1 MGSRFSASY
10 VCLSFTSESFLS
22 VWSLSTAKVVGGNM
36 TMSLSSFSR
45 FNALNSSFV
54 KLQSVIEADCRVEAI
69 LLLDGT
75 DQTGHSIQYRRLV
88 RV

>member
-1 MGSRFSASY
+1 MGSRFSGSY

-22 VWSLSTAKVVGGNM
+22 VWSLST
-36 TMSLSSFSR
+36 TRPMSLSSFSR

-54 KLQSVIEADCRVEAI
+54 KLQSVSEADCRVEAI
-69 LLLDGT
+69 LLLDGPEH
-75 DQTGHSIQYRRLV
+75 TGHSIQYRRLV